1 MYLTFAVIPNMIED
15 VDQSRIIYLRALES
29 LIFQSLR
36 KVKFKY
42 RDYVGALNIH
52 HLYYIVKI
60 TEVQVL
66 LFL

>member
-1 MYLTFAVIPNMIED
+1 MYLTFFMIPNMTED
-15 VDQSRIIYLRALES
+15 VDQSRIIYLRVLDS

-36 KVKFKY
+36 KVKLKY
-42 RDYVGALNIH
+42 SDYVDAINIH

-60 TEVQVL
+60 TKIQVS